1 MVIFGIF
8 DAGIGAWQVVFD
20 IMGYLAII
28 TNSALIGLFAYKAN
42 LLPDTSNFDLLLIVI
57 GLEVGKLMYTA
68 SYDLLLFNWYGPAI
82 GTEYTTW
89 ADNLNFFQLQQ
100 SVKHLLIFMVEKL
113 LIDLL

>member
-1 MVIFGIF
+1 MVLFGIF
-8 DAGIGAWQVVFD
+8 VAGIGAWQVVFD

-68 SYDLLLFNWYGPAI
+68 SYY
-82 GTEYTTW
+82 
-89 ADNLNFFQLQQ
+89 
-100 SVKHLLIFMVEKL
+100 
-113 LIDLL
+113 